1 MTNKPTKPSFPSPT
15 GIGYLPLLY
24 RIYSIYGGYIDRPTD
39 RPTGERVD
47 VDVMATVENGCPVT
61 RPHKSPT
68 RNSSIL
74 WLWLWLRGKLI
85 GLHFLRFP
93 PGSTGIC
100 VMALQTHGRKNGQT
114 GRRTRCEDISVHINS
129 ERPLA

>member
-39 RPTGERVD
+39 RPARESTSMLWPRLR
-47 VDVMATVENGCPVT
+47 TVT